1 MSTNNVVSEL
11 LAQTDGSAMDWERLS
26 SCVRDV
32 LLNTPLQQDTEART
46 QEPTPWKCG
55 NIQLPKFIGYE
66 DRQSP
71 TDFLDKFENFCLVTA
86 VPDSKRVR
94 QVLPAALE
102 GTAKLWWRFAGGFED
117 WDSFVKEF
125 HAEFASVDYKHRLK
139 EELDRRTQHP
149 QEILRHFIHV
159 IAEFYDRI
167 GETVSD
173 EEKVRRVRRPM
184 HPKFQDLCEGLTFAN
199 LREFAKEA
207 GGVMERAWHRLKYV
221 PPPPRTDQVAKD
233 LAFAE
238 LHPTVPNQCPPSTLA
253 AVSAGVAPQPWWPLH
268 PAAVQSSYCKD
279 QMWVPTTMPCQP
291 ALQLPPQWAVQQPQ
305 LWLPHFNP
313 CRSQHHSGQ
322 HRSIQPG
329 HHLCHNRVNSGFK
342 LHSRP
347 QTCSLPPTEDKC
359 VNAVVGLDTLP
370 DTAQLADNA
379 TSNAATG
386 ATNVDICRL
395 TAREMGERR
404 G

>member
-1 MSTNNVVSEL
+1 MVSEL
-11 LAQTDGSAMDWERLS
+11 LAQTDGSAMDRERLS

-32 LLNTPLQQDTEART
+32 LLNTPLQQDTDART

-71 TDFLDKFENFCLVTA
+71 TDFLDKFENFCLVTG

-117 WDSFVKEF
+117 WETFVKEF

-149 QEILRHFIHV
+149 QENLRHFIHV

-173 EEKVRRVRRPM
+173 EEKVRRVRRQM

-291 ALQLPPQWAVQQPQ
+291 APQLPPQWAVQQPQ
-305 LWLPHFNP
+305 TLATSFQPMPQPTPQWAALQHPAWAPPLPQQGQQWL
-313 CRSQHHSGQ
+313 Q
-322 HRSIQPG
+322 
-329 HHLCHNRVNSGFK
+329 
-342 LHSRP
+342 
-347 QTCSLPPTEDKC
+347 
-359 VNAVVGLDTLP
+359 
-370 DTAQLADNA
+370 TAQQAPNLQPA
-379 TSNAATG
+379 SNRGQLCQRCGGVGHSARYCATG
-386 ATNVDICRL
+386 RQRNQQRCYRCN
-395 TAREMGERR
+395 ERGHLQANCPGNGR
-404 G
+404 A